1 MPLWCRQLRA
11 SALLAFLLA
20 SLAGCAFIDPFV
32 LAAKGVSI
40 SIDARTKEDVE
51 NDVAIET
58 SCHADLLRDDKT
70 EWVGVKPLV
79 FARHVVLAGTVKT
92 EAARVRAEKLLRE
105 DRRIQRLVNALKVIH
120 KPGDEGSFLEDTA
133 TDFKINAVLTATR
146 GVGSINMRWK
156 TTNGHVVL
164 MGIAQSWPEFRV
176 TVAKVKALDGVKSVK
191 IYLRVVPPRKE
202 TLAPSQRTS

>member
-1 MPLWCRQLRA
+1 MSLWCRRLRA
-11 SALLAFLLA
+11 PALLLSLLA
-20 SLAGCAFIDPFV
+20 GAAGCAFIDPLV
-32 LAAKGVSI
+32 LAAKGIAI
-40 SIDARTKEDVE
+40 SVDARTKEDVE
-51 NDVAIET
+51 NDVAIEI
-58 SCHADLLRDDKT
+58 SCHADLLRDNKT
-70 EWVGVKPLV
+70 EWIGVKPLV

-105 DRRIQRLVNALKVIH
+105 DPRIQRLVNALKVIRE
-120 KPGDEGSFLEDTA
+120 PGDEGSFLEDTT

-176 TVAKVKALDGVKSVK
+176 AVAKVKAIDGVKSVK
-191 IYLRVVPPRKE
+191 TYLRVVPPNK
-202 TLAPSQRTS
+202 APAT

>member
-1 MPLWCRQLRA
+1 MSLWCRRLRA
-11 SALLAFLLA
+11 SVLLLSLLTGP
-20 SLAGCAFIDPFV
+20 AGCAFIDPFV

-51 NDVAIET
+51 NDVAIEA

-70 EWVGVKPLV
+70 EWVGVTPLV
-79 FARHVVLAGTVKT
+79 FARHVVLAGAVKT
-92 EAARVRAEKLLRE
+92 DAARVRAEKLLRE
-105 DRRIQRLVNALKVIH
+105 DQRIQRLVNALTVIR
-120 KPGDEGSFLEDTA
+120 KPGDEGNFLEDTA
-133 TDFKINAVLTATR
+133 TDFKINAALTTTR

-176 TVAKVKALDGVKSVK
+176 AVAKVKAIDSVKSVK
-191 IYLRVVPPRKE
+191 TYLRVVPPKK
-202 TLAPSQRTS
+202 TPSP